1 LTLEIGTGASTVR
14 LAPGLGE
21 LMINIMPI
29 FINFLAV
36 ESLKLDNARIETYCL
51 EKMKA
56 EPGRVV
62 SNGGGW
68 QSNDLD
74 LATQELAEL
83 FAAVRQKLDEV
94 HRAFEFH
101 PSMRQVI
108 TQAWINI
115 NHQGH
120 FNTSHDHPG
129 SLFSAVY
136 YVKGGADK
144 GELELKTPI
153 IPHTYTISKEIT
165 GGFNAFTGHAMVIPP
180 VTGDLVIFP
189 SWLLHRV
196 NRSQSDEARI
206 SIAFNSRAGSF
217 S

>member
-1 LTLEIGTGASTVR
+1 
-14 LAPGLGE
+14 
-21 LMINIMPI
+21 MINIMPI

-36 ESLKLDNARIETYCL
+36 DSLKLDNRKIETFCQAR
-51 EKMKA
+51 KQA
-56 EPGRVV
+56 SAGRVI

-68 QSNDLD
+68 QSDNLD
-74 LATQELAEL
+74 PGAPELAEL
-83 FAAVRQKLDEV
+83 YGEVDKRLNEV
-94 HRAFEFH
+94 HRAFDFN

-108 TQAWINI
+108 TEAWINI
-115 NHQGH
+115 NGKGH
-120 FNTSHDHPG
+120 FNYSHDHPG

-153 IPHTYTISKEIT
+153 VPHTYTISNEMV

-180 VTGDLVIFP
+180 ITGDLVIFP

-196 NRSQSDEARI
+196 NMSRSDEDRI
-206 SIAFNSRAGSF
+206 SIAFNAKAATF
-217 S
+217 A